1 MEITWSNLETLRSGV
16 IATIYDKGD
25 CRVNVIKVERHLCA
39 VQELPWNRG
48 HTSRKCC
55 PRQLTIVRCKVG
67 DRGVMSLVYACLY
80 NLLGKRIGADSRLEP
95 PKEFGQECTRIP
107 YPIHVRE
114 SDLST
119 SKKLMK
125 E

>member
-1 MEITWSNLETLRSGV
+1 MEITRRSNLETLGSG
-16 IATIYDKGD
+16 
-25 CRVNVIKVERHLCA
+25 VNVIKVERHLCA
-39 VQELPWNRG
+39 VQELPYNRG

-55 PRQLTIVRCKVG
+55 LRQLTAVRCIEG
-67 DRGVMSLVYACLY
+67 DRGVMSLVNTCFY

-95 PKEFGQECTRIP
+95 PKEPGQGRTRVP
-107 YPIHVRE
+107 YPIHARE
-114 SDLST
+114 SSLST